1 MVTRIVA
8 RRHGG
13 PDVLEPESVDLPP
26 PGEGEI
32 RVRHAAIGLNYI
44 DTYHRTGLYPT
55 NPPFTPGLEASGV
68 VEEVGSGVTDLKAG
82 QRIAYGSGPMGAYT
96 QARNIPA
103 AKVVAIPDAIDDQ
116 TAATMMLKGMTVQ
129 YLIRQTYKVQRG
141 ETVLWHAAAGGVGLI
156 ACQWLKHLG
165 VRIIGTAGSE
175 AKARLAKEHGCDEV
189 ILYREEDVAK
199 RVRELTDG
207 AGVPVAY
214 DGVGKDTVT
223 ASLDS
228 LKPRGLWVTFG
239 NASGPVENFNLGLLS
254 QKGSLYATR
263 PTLMTY
269 TATREA
275 LVSGANDV
283 IEVVS
288 SGAVK
293 MPVNQTYRLEEAAE
307 AHRALEARET
317 TGATVLLP

>member
-26 PGEGEI
+26 PGEGEV

-68 VEEVGSGVTDLKAG
+68 VEEVGPGVTELKAG

-103 AKVVAIPDAIDDQ
+103 AKVVAIPDAIDDR

-165 VRIIGTAGSE
+165 VRVIGTAGSE

-228 LKPRGLWVTFG
+228 LKPQGLWVTFG